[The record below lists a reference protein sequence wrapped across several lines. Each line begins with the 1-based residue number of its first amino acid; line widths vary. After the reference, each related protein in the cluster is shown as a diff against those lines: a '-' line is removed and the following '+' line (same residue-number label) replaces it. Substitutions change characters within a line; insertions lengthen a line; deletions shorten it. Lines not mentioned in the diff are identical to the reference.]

1 MQQVAAGDQPDIQRT
16 VRRAAARLGVTPP
29 TLTHTLREL
38 EAQVGFAC

>member
-1 MQQVAAGDQPDIQRT
+1 M
-16 VRRAAARLGVTPP
+16 GVTPP

>member
-1 MQQVAAGDQPDIQRT
+1 M
-16 VRRAAARLGVTPP
+16 TPP